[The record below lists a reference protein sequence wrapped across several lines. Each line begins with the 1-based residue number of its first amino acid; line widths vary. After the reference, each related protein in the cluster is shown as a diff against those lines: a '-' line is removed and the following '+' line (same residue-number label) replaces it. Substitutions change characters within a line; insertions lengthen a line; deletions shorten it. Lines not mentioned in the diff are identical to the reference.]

1 MKLYK
6 TCTSKLY
13 SFLVIDAL
21 ASCNLL
27 CFKKNLLER
36 IEKLFI
42 TIVDKIRDQKI
53 HNDVIRE
60 ATNILVL
67 STWKIDKHEYL
78 TVGEQDKSR
87 RCFKKQKDEKIAA
100 LISLNPP
107 NEKDELKQIENI
119 FLQNLMNDLIH
130 TKLNETVNLQIIIKT
145 DELNYKSK
153 HAFYAF
159 IEYFSPIANLSDL
172 HDIYLS

>member
-1 MKLYK
+1 M
-6 TCTSKLY
+6 
-13 SFLVIDAL
+13 
-21 ASCNLL
+21 
-27 CFKKNLLER
+27 
-36 IEKLFI
+36 
-42 TIVDKIRDQKI
+42 
-53 HNDVIRE
+53 
-60 ATNILVL
+60 NILQVNNQIGPGDIL
-67 STWKIDKHEYL
+67 
-78 TVGEQDKSR
+78 
-87 RCFKKQKDEKIAA
+87 KKQKYEKIAA
-100 LISLNPP
+100 LMSLKSY
-107 NEKDELKQIENI
+107 NEKDELKQTEII